1 VFERDGVLDLIDAQV
16 YSSEIAWTKPHAEA
30 FRAAAD
36 AIGVRPEEAVYVGDR
51 LFEDVHGSQA
61 AGMRAI
67 WIPHSQIP
75 AAQQVA
81 VDVRPDAVAHDLLD
95 ILAIVDDWHGR

>member
-1 VFERDGVLDLIDAQV
+1 M
-16 YSSEIAWTKPHAEA
+16 
-30 FRAAAD
+30 
-36 AIGVRPEEAVYVGDR
+36 YVGDR

-81 VDVRPDAVAHDLLD
+81 VDVQPDAVAHDLLD
-95 ILAIVDDWHGR
+95 ILAIVDGWHGR